1 MPTYSPSRLTTYE
14 QCPRQYRYRYI
25 DRIPREDETIES
37 FMGHCVHAALE
48 RLYAD
53 LQMAKEATL
62 PEILEHYRKAWE
74 AGWHGG
80 IRIVRQEYS
89 AEQYRRLGERC
100 LTAYYHRHVPFDGGT
115 TLGLEA
121 KVAVALDEGGAYTI
135 AGVID
140 RLVAVGE
147 GRYEIHDY
155 KTGGRLPSQDRLDGD
170 RQLALYQLAV
180 EAAWPDAKEVELVW
194 HYLVFDRV
202 LRSRRGRAELEG
214 LKRETI
220 ALIGRIETDTT
231 FAPRESPLCNWCA
244 YQDLCPVRRHLVR
257 REGEAQPDLGA
268 YAAGELVN
276 RYAEVSLR
284 RRTLAAELDA
294 ELEALEGA
302 LRAAA
307 REQGAEV
314 LFGDAHRVRVTPAD
328 DGRIILLP
336 REDR

>member
-1 MPTYSPSRLTTYE
+1 VPTYSPSRLSTYE
-14 QCPRQYRYRYI
+14 QCPRQYRYKYV
-25 DRIPREDETIES
+25 DRIPREDETVES

-53 LQMAKEATL
+53 LQMAKEVTL
-62 PEILEHYRKAWE
+62 PEILEHYRQAWG
-74 AGWHGG
+74 AGWHEG
-80 IRIVRQEYS
+80 IRIVRQEYT

-100 LTAYYHRHVPFDGGT
+100 LTAYYHRHAPFDEGT

-121 KVAVALDEGGAYTI
+121 KMAVALDEAGAYTI
-135 AGVID
+135 QGIID
-140 RLVAVGE
+140 RLVEVGE

-180 EAAWPDAKEVELVW
+180 EAAWPDAKDVELVW

-202 LRSRRGRAELEG
+202 LRSRRNREELEG

-220 ALIGRIETDTT
+220 ALVEKIEADTT

-257 REGEAQPDLGA
+257 REGQVQPDLSA
-268 YAAGELVN
+268 YAAGQLVN

-284 RRTLAAELDA
+284 RRALAAELDA

-302 LRAAA
+302 LRTAA
-307 REQGAEV
+307 REQEAEV
-314 LFGDAHRVRVTPAD
+314 LFGDTHRVRVAPT
-328 DGRIILLP
+328 DGRITLLP

>member
-1 MPTYSPSRLTTYE
+1 MPTYSPSRLSTYE
-14 QCPRQYRYRYI
+14 QCPRQYRYKYI

-53 LQMAKEATL
+53 LQMAKEVTL
-62 PEILEHYRKAWE
+62 PEILGHYRQAWE
-74 AGWHGG
+74 GAWHEG
-80 IRIVRQEYS
+80 IRIVRQEYT

-100 LTAYYHRHVPFDGGT
+100 LTAYYHRHAPFSEGA

-121 KVAVALDEGGAYTI
+121 KVTVALDEAGVYTI
-135 AGVID
+135 AGIID

-147 GRYEIHDY
+147 DRYEIHDY
-155 KTGGRLPSQDRLDGD
+155 KTSGRLPSQDRLDGD

-180 EAAWPDAKEVELVW
+180 EAAWPDAKDVELVW

-202 LRSRRGRAELEG
+202 LRSRRSREELEG

-220 ALIGRIETDTT
+220 VLIEKIEADTT
-231 FAPRESPLCNWCA
+231 FPPRESSLCNWCA

-257 REGEAQPDLGA
+257 REGQAQPDLGA
-268 YAAGELVN
+268 YAAGQLVN
-276 RYAEVSLR
+276 RYAEVSTR
-284 RRTLAAELDA
+284 RRAVVAELEA

-307 REQGAEV
+307 REQEAEV
-314 LFGDAHRVRVTPAD
+314 LFGDTHKVRVAPT
-328 DGRIILLP
+328 DGRISLLP